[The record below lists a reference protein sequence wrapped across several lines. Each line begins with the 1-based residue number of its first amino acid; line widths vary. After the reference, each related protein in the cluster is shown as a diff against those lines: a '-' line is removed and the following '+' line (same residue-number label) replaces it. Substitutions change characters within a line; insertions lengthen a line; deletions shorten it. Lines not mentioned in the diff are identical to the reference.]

1 MPNVNGTSIELQIGA
16 SDTKVAK
23 SVSCAITTASDLPDA
38 STKDSSGFLENIYG
52 LRNAT
57 IDADFLSTYDESIT
71 FETFATYQITR
82 EQIAF
87 KYTSDTIEISG
98 NCKVESVEEVAD
110 AESVSRYSVVLS
122 VDGVLVQSSVIE
134 DGNFLLLETGD
145 FLLLETDDKLILE

>member
-1 MPNVNGTSIELQIGA
+1 MPQVNGTSIELQIGA

-122 VDGVLVQSSVIE
+122 VDGVLVQTE
-134 DGNFLLLETGD
+134 LGAEYLLLETGD
-145 FLLLETDDKLILE
+145 FFLLETGDKLILE